1 MYIFIHHCDLRI
13 TDNST
18 LNLLKGLV
26 QPIFIFTP
34 QQIVHN
40 EYKSDNAIQFMVQSL
55 KELDENYKALGG
67 KLQYYLGDTLEV
79 LERLLIDYKGT
90 VKGVA
95 FNIDYSPFAISRS
108 RDVRELCKRHGI
120 ECVAAE
126 DKLLQPIDKVKTNAG
141 TVYTKFTM
149 YYNKSLTYPV
159 REQQSLSS
167 SIKFNSN
174 PSRTTSSFSTTL
186 KDIDRYYKPNKQIIV
201 GGRKRALE
209 ILKMLKTKHKDY
221 DEVRN
226 DPNKDTTRLGA
237 YIKFGTVSIRE
248 VYKVAKG
255 TNVDL
260 VKQLYWRDFFSM
272 ILYNFPSLS
281 ERVSVTKPQLEGRIK
296 WENDIEKYRRWCN
309 GTTGCPI
316 VDAGMRQMN
325 TIGFMHNR
333 ARMIVASFLVFYLKI
348 DWRWGMKYF
357 SNKLVDIDW
366 ANNVGGWQGVSAT
379 EKWSNDY
386 YKIFSMDSQMKRFD
400 PGCTYIK
407 RWVPE
412 LKDVE
417 PIDIINWD
425 TSNKRYDIPSYPKP
439 IISNNKE
446 ARMRGL
452 EMIKFGLK
460 IN

>member
-13 TDNST
+13 VDNST
-18 LNLLKGLV
+18 LNALEGLV

-34 QQIVHN
+34 QQIVKN

-55 KELDENYKALGG
+55 RDLDESYKALGG
-67 KLQYYLGDTLEV
+67 KLLYYLGDTIQV
-79 LERLLIDYKGT
+79 LERLILDNKDTI
-90 VKGVA
+90 KGVA
-95 FNIDYSPFAISRS
+95 FNIDYSPFAIA
-108 RDVRELCKRHGI
+108 RDKEVRDLCKKHSI
-120 ECVAAE
+120 ECVAHE
-126 DKLLQPIDKVKTNAG
+126 DKLLQPIDKVRTNAG
-141 TVYTKFTM
+141 GVYTKFTM
-149 YYNKSLTYPV
+149 YYNKAVTYPI
-159 REQQSLSS
+159 REPQ
-167 SIKFNSN
+167 SIKKVVQFDSTL
-174 PSRTTSSFSTTL
+174 SRSTNSFSTTL
-186 KDIDRYYKPNKQIIV
+186 KDIDRYYKSNLKVIV

-209 ILKMLKTKHKDY
+209 ILKSLKQNHKAY
-221 DEVRN
+221 DKVRN
-226 DPNKDTTRLGA
+226 NPNIDTTRLGA
-237 YIKFGTVSIRE
+237 YIKFGCVSIRE
-248 VYKVAKG
+248 VYKVAKV
-255 TNVDL
+255 TNVEL
-260 VKQLYWRDFFSM
+260 VRQLYWRDFFSM
-272 ILYNFPSLS
+272 LLYNFPSLS

-333 ARMIVASFLVFYLKI
+333 VRMIVASFLVFYLKI

-366 ANNVGGWQGVSAT
+366 ANNVGGWQSVSAT

-386 YKIFSMDSQMKRFD
+386 YKIFSMDSQVKRFD
-400 PGCTYIK
+400 PECTYIK
-407 RWVPE
+407 HWVPE

-417 PIDIINWD
+417 PMDIINWD
-425 TSNKRYDIPSYPKP
+425 TSNTRYTISGYPKP

-446 ARMRGL
+446 ARMSGL
-452 EMIKFGLK
+452 EMIKAALK

>member
-1 MYIFIHHCDLRI
+1 MLE
-13 TDNST
+13 
-18 LNLLKGLV
+18 GLV
-26 QPIFIFTP
+26 QPIFIFTS
-34 QQIVHN
+34 QQIVNN

-55 KELDENYKALGG
+55 EELDEHYKSLGG

-79 LERLLIDYKGT
+79 LEQLLIEHKGT
-90 VKGVA
+90 IKGLA
-95 FNIDYSPFAISRS
+95 FNIDYSPFAIARN
-108 RDVRELCKRHGI
+108 REVRELCKRHGI
-120 ECVAAE
+120 ECIAHE
-126 DKLLQPIDKVKTNAG
+126 DKLLQPIDRVKTNAG

-149 YYNKSLTYPV
+149 YYNKSITYPV
-159 REQQSLSS
+159 REPQPLKKR
-167 SIKFNSN
+167 ITFDSN
-174 PSRTTSSFSTTL
+174 FSRRPSSFSTTL
-186 KDIDRYYKPNKQIIV
+186 KDIHKYYKSNPRVIV

-209 ILKMLKTKHKDY
+209 ILTGLKGNHKDY
-221 DEVRN
+221 DKVRN
-226 DPNKDTTRLGA
+226 DPNIDTTRLGA

-255 TNVDL
+255 TNVEL
-260 VKQLYWRDFFSM
+260 VRQLYWRDFFSM

-296 WENDIEKYRRWCN
+296 WENDIEKYRRWCS

-333 ARMIVASFLVFYLKI
+333 VRMIVASFLVFYLKI

-386 YKIFSMDSQMKRFD
+386 YKIFSMDSQVKRFD
-400 PGCTYIK
+400 PSCTYIK

-412 LKDVE
+412 LKDVD
-417 PIDIINWD
+417 PKDIINWD
-425 TSNKRYDIPSYPKP
+425 TRGYSIPGYPKP

-452 EMIKFGLK
+452 EMIKVALK

>member
-1 MYIFIHHCDLRI
+1 MYIFIHHCDLRV

-18 LNLLKGLV
+18 LNLLEGLV

-55 KELDENYKALGG
+55 EELDENYKALGG
-67 KLQYYLGDTLEV
+67 RLQYYLGDTLEV
-79 LERLLIDYKGT
+79 LERLLIDKKGYI
-90 VKGVA
+90 KGLA
-95 FNIDYSPFAISRS
+95 FNIDYSPFAIV
-108 RDVRELCKRHGI
+108 RDRGVRELCKKYNI
-120 ECVAAE
+120 ECVATE
-126 DKLLQPIDKVKTNAG
+126 DKLLQPIDRVKTNAG

-149 YYNKSLTYPV
+149 YYNKSISYPI
-159 REQQSLSS
+159 REPQSLPSN
-167 SIKFNSN
+167 IEFNSN
-174 PSRTTSSFSTTL
+174 PSRITSSFSVQL
-186 KDIDRYYKPNKQIIV
+186 KDIYKYYKPNTQVIV

-209 ILKMLKTKHKDY
+209 ILKTLKARHKDY
-221 DEVRN
+221 DKVRN
-226 DPNKDTTRLGA
+226 DPNIDTTRLGA
-237 YIKFGTVSIRE
+237 YIKFGTISIRE
-248 VYKVAKG
+248 VYMVARG
-255 TNVDL
+255 TNVEL
-260 VKQLYWRDFFSM
+260 VRQLYWRDFFSM

-281 ERVSVTKPQLEGRIK
+281 EKVSVTKPQLEGRIK
-296 WENDIEKYRRWCN
+296 WENDIEKYRRWCS

-333 ARMIVASFLVFYLKI
+333 VRMIVASFLVFYLKI

-366 ANNVGGWQGVSAT
+366 ANNVGGWQSVSAT

-386 YKIFSMDSQMKRFD
+386 YKIFSMDSQIKRFD
-400 PGCTYIK
+400 PDCKYIK

-417 PIDIINWD
+417 PMDIIKWD

-452 EMIKFGLK
+452 EMIKLALK

>member
-13 TDNST
+13 VDNTT
-18 LNLLKGLV
+18 LNMLEGLV
-26 QPIFIFTP
+26 QPIFIFTS
-34 QQIVHN
+34 QQIVNN

-55 KELDENYKALGG
+55 EELDEHYKSLGG

-79 LERLLIDYKGT
+79 LEQLLIEHKGT
-90 VKGVA
+90 IKGLA
-95 FNIDYSPFAISRS
+95 FNIDYSPFAIARN
-108 RDVRELCKRHGI
+108 REVRELCKRHGI
-120 ECVAAE
+120 ECIAHE
-126 DKLLQPIDKVKTNAG
+126 DKLLQPIDRVKTNAG

-149 YYNKSLTYPV
+149 YYNKSITYPV
-159 REQQSLSS
+159 REPQPLKKR
-167 SIKFNSN
+167 ITFDSN
-174 PSRTTSSFSTTL
+174 FSRRPSSFSTTL
-186 KDIDRYYKPNKQIIV
+186 KDIHKYYKSNPRVIV

-209 ILKMLKTKHKDY
+209 ILTGLKGNHKDY
-221 DEVRN
+221 DKVRN
-226 DPNKDTTRLGA
+226 DPNIDTTRLGA

-255 TNVDL
+255 TNVEL
-260 VKQLYWRDFFSM
+260 VRQLYWRDFFSM

-296 WENDIEKYRRWCN
+296 WENDIEKYRRWCS

-333 ARMIVASFLVFYLKI
+333 VRMIVASFLVFYLKI

-386 YKIFSMDSQMKRFD
+386 YKIFSMDSQVKRFD
-400 PGCTYIK
+400 PSCTYIK

-412 LKDVE
+412 LKDVD
-417 PIDIINWD
+417 PKDIINWD
-425 TSNKRYDIPSYPKP
+425 TRGYSIPGYPKP

-452 EMIKFGLK
+452 EMIKVALK

>member
-1 MYIFIHHCDLRI
+1 MYIFIHHCDLR
-13 TDNST
+13 TVDNST
-18 LNLLKGLV
+18 LNRLEGLV

-34 QQIVHN
+34 QQIVDN
-40 EYKSDNAIQFMVQSL
+40 KYKSDNSVQFMVQSL
-55 KELDENYKALGG
+55 EELDESYKELGG
-67 KLQYYLGDTLEV
+67 KLLYYLGDTIEV
-79 LERLLIDYKGT
+79 LEGLLTHNKGHI
-90 VKGVA
+90 KGLA
-95 FNIDYSPFAISRS
+95 FNIDYSPFAIA
-108 RDVRELCKRHGI
+108 RDRAVRELCKRHNI
-120 ECVAAE
+120 ECIAYE
-126 DKLLQPIDKVKTNAG
+126 DKLLQPIDRVRTNAG

-149 YYNKSLTYPV
+149 YYNKAVTYPI
-159 REQQSLSS
+159 RKSEGLSKR
-167 SIKFNSN
+167 ILFNKN
-174 PSRTTSSFSTTL
+174 LSRTTSSFSTSL
-186 KDIDRYYKPNKQIIV
+186 KDIDKYYRSNPKVIV

-209 ILKMLKTKHKDY
+209 ILKTLKSKHKSY
-221 DEVRN
+221 DRVRN
-226 DPNKDTTRLGA
+226 DPNIDTTRLGA

-248 VYKVAKG
+248 VYEVARG
-255 TNVDL
+255 TNVEL
-260 VKQLYWRDFFSM
+260 VRQLYWRDFFSM
-272 ILYNFPSLS
+272 LLYNFPSLS
-281 ERVSVTKPQLEGRIK
+281 ETVSVSKPQLEGRIK

-333 ARMIVASFLVFYLKI
+333 VRMIVASFLVFYLKI

-366 ANNVGGWQGVSAT
+366 ANNVGGWQSVSAT

-400 PGCTYIK
+400 PQCTYIK

-417 PIDIINWD
+417 PMDIIHWD
-425 TSNKRYDIPSYPKP
+425 TRGYNIPGYPKP

-446 ARMRGL
+446 ARMKGL
-452 EMIKFGLK
+452 DMIRWALK

>member
-13 TDNST
+13 VDNTT
-18 LNLLKGLV
+18 LNMLEGLV
-26 QPIFIFTP
+26 QPIFIFTS
-34 QQIVHN
+34 QQIVNN

-55 KELDENYKALGG
+55 EELDEHYKSLGG

-79 LERLLIDYKGT
+79 LERLLIEHKGT
-90 VKGVA
+90 VKGLA
-95 FNIDYSPFAISRS
+95 FNIDYSPFAIARN
-108 RDVRELCKRHGI
+108 REVRELCKRHGI
-120 ECVAAE
+120 ECIAHE
-126 DKLLQPIDKVKTNAG
+126 DKLLQPIDRVKTNTG

-149 YYNKSLTYPV
+149 YYNKSITYPV
-159 REQQSLSS
+159 REPQPLTKR
-167 SIKFNSN
+167 ITFDSN
-174 PSRTTSSFSTTL
+174 FSRRPSSFSTTL
-186 KDIDRYYKPNKQIIV
+186 KDIHKYYKSNPRVIV
-201 GGRKRALE
+201 GGRKRGLE
-209 ILKMLKTKHKDY
+209 ILTGLKGNHKDY
-221 DEVRN
+221 DKVRN
-226 DPNKDTTRLGA
+226 DPNIDTTRLGA
-237 YIKFGTVSIRE
+237 YIKFGTVSIRQ

-255 TNVDL
+255 TNVEL
-260 VKQLYWRDFFSM
+260 VRQLYWRDFFSM

-296 WENDIEKYRRWCN
+296 WENDIEKYRRWCS

-333 ARMIVASFLVFYLKI
+333 VRMIVASFLVFYLKI

-386 YKIFSMDSQMKRFD
+386 YKIFSMDSQVKRFD
-400 PGCTYIK
+400 PSCTYIK

-412 LKDVE
+412 LKDVD
-417 PIDIINWD
+417 PKDIINWD
-425 TSNKRYDIPSYPKP
+425 TRGYSIPGYPKP

-452 EMIKFGLK
+452 EMIKVALK